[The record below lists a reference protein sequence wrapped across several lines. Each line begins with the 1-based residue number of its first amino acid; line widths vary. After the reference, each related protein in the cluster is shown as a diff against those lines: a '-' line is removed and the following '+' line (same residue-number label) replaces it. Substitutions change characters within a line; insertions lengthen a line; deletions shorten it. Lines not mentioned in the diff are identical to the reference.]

1 MAPPSTLLKSHSSS
15 KERPQEQALPEILYI
30 PGGGFTSGSANWIAK
45 FPDQW
50 IQKTQGQVVFV
61 MNGYR
66 VNVFGFPNAIG
77 LTDQKPGLLDQIK
90 TVEWARDKIAAFGGN
105 PKRITLWGQPAGG
118 ASSNVYGD
126 ACLEDAIVSILISD
140 SESANLR
147 SSPEIQHSNF
157 TPLASLVGCGDLEA
171 KLELSKIIES
181 SLRP

>member
-15 KERPQEQALPEILYI
+15 
-30 PGGGFTSGSANWIAK
+30 ANWIAK

-50 IQKTQGQVVFV
+50 IQRTQGQVVFV

-66 VNVFGFPNAIG
+66 VTVFGFPNAIG
-77 LTDQKPGLLDQIK
+77 LTDQNPGLLDQSK

-118 ASSNVYGD
+118 ASSNVYGY

-147 SSPEIQHSNF
+147 SSPEIQHPNF
-157 TPLASLVGCGDLEA
+157 TPLASLVGCGYLEA